1 MPKQIESRERTVYEQ
16 KTVHIG
22 KVIRDAVV
30 FNSSNWAKGA
40 VNTDSLLQSVARL
53 FELLRERQID
63 YVLVGGIALLSY
75 IEGRNTEDIDLIVA
89 LPALAEL
96 PEIKIASRDADFAR
110 GHFDDLKI
118 DLLLTQ
124 NRLFDKVRR
133 EHVTV
138 RQFKEQAIPT
148 ATVEG
153 LLLLKLYALP
163 ALYRLG
169 DFAKVGIYENDVAA
183 LMHAYRPA
191 LAPLLDELAQHLGA
205 TDLAELRTIVAEIE
219 QRIARF
225 GVRAGNRGET
235 QPW

>member
-30 FNSSNWAKGA
+30 FNSANWAKGA
-40 VNTDSLLQSVARL
+40 VNTDSLLQSVVRL

-89 LPALAEL
+89 LPALEQI

-110 GHFDDLKI
+110 GHFGDLKI
-118 DLLLTQ
+118 DFRLTP

-191 LAPLLDELAQHLGA
+191 LAPLLDELAQHLSA

-225 GVRAGNRGET
+225 GVRAGKRE
-235 QPW
+235 